1 MTIVVKIMNDNVINN
16 YLRYKLNQKK
26 NNCYDPS
33 NNNIKYLVL
42 LACHCDSEIKLNT
55 IKKNLKYFEIECVDV
70 LLVMSANLPYNLEI
84 NNYCSTFKNIKYIEA
99 PNEPT
104 YDFGKWIYGLNNID
118 YTQYDFTIFTNDSFI
133 IHAPINHFFNLTF
146 KYNVDFYGYND
157 STQMRY
163 HYQSYLFS
171 LKKDAICTFIHN
183 YNIKKELILNQQD
196 VIDHFELTMTDWFQT
211 HKCYLKIGEINSHK
225 TKNIF
230 FTSDEL
236 YTKLKKTTLLPFTK
250 IKRIS

>member
-1 MTIVVKIMNDNVINN
+1 MTSVVELLNENVVNN
-16 YLRYKLNQKK
+16 YIKYKLNQKQ
-26 NNCYDPS
+26 NNSYDP
-33 NNNIKYLVL
+33 NNNNTRYLVL
-42 LACHCDSEIKLNT
+42 LACHCDSDIKRNK
-55 IKKNLKYFEIECVDV
+55 IKGNLKYFNFDCVDV
-70 LLVMSANLPYNLEI
+70 LLVMSADLPYNLEI
-84 NNYCSTFKNIKYIEA
+84 HDYCTTFKNIKYTEV

-104 YDFGKWIYGLNNID
+104 IDFGKWIYGLENID

-171 LKKDAICTFIHN
+171 LKKDAICTFINN
-183 YNIKKELILNQQD
+183 YNIKKKIIRHQQD
-196 VIDHFELTMTDWFQT
+196 VIDHFELTMTDWFEN
-211 HKCYLKIGEINSHK
+211 HKCYLDIGNINSHK

-230 FTSDEL
+230 FMNDDL
-236 YTKLKKTTLLPFTK
+236 YLKLKQTNLLPFTK
-250 IKRIS
+250 IKRIY

>member
-1 MTIVVKIMNDNVINN
+1 MTTIVNSTNKNMINN
-16 YLRYKLNQKK
+16 YIKNKINQK
-26 NNCYDPS
+26 NNNSYNPS
-33 NNNIKYLVL
+33 DNNIKYLVL
-42 LACHCDSEIKLNT
+42 IACHCDSELKLKT
-55 IKKNLKYFEIECVDV
+55 IKRNLKYFDFDSVDV
-70 LLVMSANLPYNLEI
+70 LLVISANLPYNLEI
-84 NNYCSTFKNIKYIEA
+84 TNNCSNFKNIKCIEA

-118 YTQYDFTIFTNDSFI
+118 YTKYNFTIFTNDSFI
-133 IHAPINHFFNLTF
+133 IHASINHFFNLTF

-171 LKKDAICTFIHN
+171 LKKEAISIFIHN
-183 YNIKKELILNQQD
+183 YNIKNTLIQNQQD
-196 VIDHFELTMTDWFQT
+196 VIEQFELTMTDWFKT
-211 HKCYLKIGEINSHK
+211 HSCYLNIGNINSHK

-230 FTSDEL
+230 FTNDDL
-236 YTKLKKTTLLPFTK
+236 YLKLKKTTLLPFTK

>member
-99 PNEPT
+99 PNEPS

-171 LKKDAICTFIHN
+171 LKKDVISIFIHN

-211 HKCYLKIGEINSHK
+211 HKCYLKIGKINSHK

-236 YTKLKKTTLLPFTK
+236 YKKLKKTTLLPFTK